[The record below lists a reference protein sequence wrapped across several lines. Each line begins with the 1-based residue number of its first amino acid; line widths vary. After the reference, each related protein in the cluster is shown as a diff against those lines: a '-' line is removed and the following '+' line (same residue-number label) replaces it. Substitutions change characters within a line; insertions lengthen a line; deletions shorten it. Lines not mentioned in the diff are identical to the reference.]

1 MTVVIEHKSGYK
13 LCRESALVAD
23 SLKSLGQSY
32 QIAALSQ
39 LQRDRVMTTEESLVV
54 GSIDF
59 IKAALR
65 QRQMALPE
73 VSSYPNALQPF
84 LQREL
89 SLSTLWEVKAR
100 VARGETLFV
109 KPSERA
115 KVFTGQVIQDADDW
129 RLQRIPGREPVWCGE
144 VVSWKSEWRYYVVC
158 HQIRT
163 QALYEGD
170 PALVPEK
177 SVVESAVQ
185 ALAAI
190 PGTPVSYAIDF
201 GVLNSGLTALIEMND
216 GFSIGAYE
224 GVDPQAYLDMLQTR
238 WTQLTTTERKE

>member
-1 MTVVIEHKSGYK
+1 MTAILEHKSGYK
-13 LCRESALVAD
+13 LCPESALVAD
-23 SLKSLGQSY
+23 TLKTLGQPFE
-32 QIAALSQ
+32 IAALSQ
-39 LQRDRVMTTEESLVV
+39 LQRDRVMTMDASLVV

-65 QRQMALPE
+65 QRQIALPE
-73 VSSYPNALQPF
+73 VSSYPQVLLPH
-84 LQREL
+84 LQREV

-115 KVFTGQVIQDADDW
+115 KVFTGQVVRDADDW

-170 PALVPEK
+170 PTQVPEL
-177 SVVESAVQ
+177 SVVELAVQ
-185 ALAAI
+185 ALAAV

-201 GVLNSGLTALIEMND
+201 GVLDSGLTALIEMND
-216 GFSIGAYE
+216 GFSIGAYA

-238 WTQLTTTERKE
+238 WIQIITTGRDA